1 MMKKILM
8 LLLLLAIFFSFLN
21 QYGFTPDYSAY
32 SMTKICEQLPT
43 YNIGDLKDT
52 KVLYLSNS
60 IVVLDYYSNQKVS
73 IPCSSRT
80 LPSLP
85 VMDNTGTK
93 IAYKE
98 SRSDPNLWVYNTE
111 TGGAVQIPLGYT
123 GSQWDLHN
131 LHNIPR
137 FSPDG
142 EQLAYLHSNSSDDY
156 SLSVADTGGSW
167 KKDLMT
173 GIADLS
179 YYDWNPDNKRIAIL
193 AKAGG
198 NERSSIYIVDSAGS
212 DIIKIK
218 ENVETKHSI
227 LDRLSQWNPAG
238 LDGLCQWNPAGTNIA
253 YISAGNISII
263 TADGSQEHQLTDDGN
278 TFLLR
283 WSPTGDKI
291 AYLTRD
297 GLGQEYETGHVKKGE
312 YSRLHLINPDGT
324 GHEEIFSEY
333 TEGYLNVLP
342 FTWTEDGKGIILFNS
357 EGGYL
362 MDLEKPAGYDPALIA
377 LIALGVAI
385 VACAVSIILEY
396 YRRA

>member
-1 MMKKILM
+1 MMKKLLL
-8 LLLLLAIFFSFLN
+8 LLLLLAVFFSFLN

-32 SMTKICEQLPT
+32 SMTKVCEQLPT

-52 KVLYLSNS
+52 KVLYLSS
-60 IVVLDYYSNQKVS
+60 TPIVLDYYSNQKVS
-73 IPCSSRT
+73 IPCSGIT
-80 LPSLP
+80 IPSFP
-85 VMDNTGTK
+85 VMDSTGTK
-93 IAYKE
+93 VAY
-98 SRSDPNLWVYNTE
+98 RPYSDPNLWIYTTE

-123 GSQWDLHN
+123 GSRWEWDH
-131 LHNIPR
+131 HNIPR

-142 EQLAYLHSNSSDDY
+142 EQLGYLHSISSNNY
-156 SLSVADTGGSW
+156 SLSVADTDGSW

-193 AKAGG
+193 AKEGG
-198 NERSSIYIVDSAGS
+198 NERSSIYIVDSADS

-218 ENVETKHSI
+218 ENVETKQSI
-227 LDRLSQWNPAG
+227 LDGLYLWNPVG

-253 YISAGNISII
+253 YISAGNIFTI
-263 TADGSQEHQLTDDGN
+263 TADGSQERQVTDDGN
-278 TFLLR
+278 TFFLQ

-324 GHEEIFSEY
+324 GHEEIFAEY
-333 TEGYLNVLP
+333 TEGYLNELP
-342 FTWTEDGKGIILFNS
+342 FTWAEDGKGIILFNI

-362 MDLEKPAGYDPALIA
+362 MDLEKPAGYEPALIA
-377 LIALGVAI
+377 LVALGVAI
-385 VACAVSIILEY
+385 VACTVSIILEY
-396 YRRA
+396 DRRA